1 MRNSKEGSHM
11 KPKVVVVGAGY
22 WGKNLIRNFFELGA
36 LGAICDNN
44 ELLNANYNP
53 GSGLKIEK

>member
-1 MRNSKEGSHM
+1 M

>member
-1 MRNSKEGSHM
+1 MSV
-11 KPKVVVVGAGY
+11 KVAVIGAGY

-44 ELLNANYNP
+44 ELLNANY
-53 GSGLKIEK
+53 KEKYPDIPLVQSY